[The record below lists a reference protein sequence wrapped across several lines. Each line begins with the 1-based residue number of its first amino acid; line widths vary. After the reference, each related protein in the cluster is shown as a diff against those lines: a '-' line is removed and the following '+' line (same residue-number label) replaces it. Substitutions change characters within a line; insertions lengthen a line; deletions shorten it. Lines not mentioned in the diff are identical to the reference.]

1 MVPGPVLKNASLG
14 GRGGRG
20 VGLAKQARGQHVMRV
35 LNRAIPPPPPPGA
48 VVVVDS
54 PFFKKRKTKTRKV
67 KTATLSIKQEKEAK
81 PQTSIFN

>member
-14 GRGGRG
+14 GWGGLVSQSRQG
-20 VGLAKQARGQHVMRV
+20 GQHVMRV

-48 VVVVDS
+48 AVVVDS
-54 PFFKKRKTKTRKV
+54 PFFKKKRKTKTRKV
-67 KTATLSIKQEKEAK
+67 KTVTLSIKQEKEAK